1 MIDHT
6 AFLRSDL
13 SPELLLAGFISV
25 AADSTACLDISTL
38 GIHMHAEFHVQ
49 SPAKC

>member
-1 MIDHT
+1 MTGHT

-13 SPELLLAGFISV
+13 SPELPLAGFISV
-25 AADSTACLDISTL
+25 AADSTACLDISKSCI
-38 GIHMHAEFHVQ
+38 GGDFHIQ

>member
-1 MIDHT
+1 MDHT

-13 SPELLLAGFISV
+13 SPELPPAGFISV
-25 AADSTACLDISTL
+25 AADSTAYLGISRL

-49 SPAKC
+49 LPAKC